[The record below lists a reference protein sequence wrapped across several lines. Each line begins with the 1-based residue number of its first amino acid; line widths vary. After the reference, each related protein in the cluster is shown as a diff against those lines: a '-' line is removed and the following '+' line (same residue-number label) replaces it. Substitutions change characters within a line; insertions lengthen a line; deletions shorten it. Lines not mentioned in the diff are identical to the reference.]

1 MNNVKSLS
9 SSAMLVS
16 LSISLWTARKLD
28 KKVSNDVDIS
38 NSTMTKAG
46 NYHKNLLAGDTS
58 IAAIQKLAGLI
69 RTYHLT
75 QTSPWNDNGARLLTT
90 SQFFIYKN
98 EMARLEKQYWDLVK
112 DFVAGYGTRI
122 SAAAFQLGSLFDRDE
137 YPDVEQVTDK
147 FGFRV
152 NYAPLPESGDF
163 RIDINN
169 EGLNDLK
176 DSYDALYEANIEKI
190 SADNYDRLYKIL
202 TQLSFGL
209 RTNEDDGTKGKMY
222 ESVLDNAKALC
233 GLLTHFNVKQDTQL
247 EAMRLQL
254 EENITG
260 LNCKDIKDSD
270 YVRVTLKKE
279 VDSMLDGIW
288 DRTDDILGKF

>member
-1 MNNVKSLS
+1 MTTPNVKSLS

-46 NYHKNLLAGDTS
+46 NYHKNLLAGDDS
-58 IAAIQKLAGLI
+58 LASIQKLAGLI
-69 RTYHLT
+69 KTYHLT
-75 QTSPWNDNGARLLTT
+75 QTSPWNDNGDRLLTT
-90 SQFFIYKN
+90 SQFFDYKQ

-137 YPDVEQVTDK
+137 YPDVDQVISK

-152 NYAPLPESGDF
+152 KYAPLPESGDW
-163 RIDINN
+163 RVDINN

-176 DSYDALYEANIEKI
+176 DSYDKLYESNLEKI
-190 SADNYDRLYKIL
+190 SADNYDRLFKIL

-209 RTNEDDGTKGKMY
+209 RTNEDGTKGKLY
-222 ESVLDNAKALC
+222 DSVLDNAKELC
-233 GLLTHFNVKQDTQL
+233 GLLTHFNVKKDTQL
-247 EAMRLQL
+247 EAMRSQL
-254 EENITG
+254 EDNITG
-260 LNCKDIKDSD
+260 INCKDIKDSD
-270 YVRVTLKKE
+270 YVRVTLKRE
-279 VDSMLDGIW
+279 VDSILD
-288 DRTDDILGKF
+288 KF

>member
-16 LSISLWTARKLD
+16 LSVSLWTARKLD

-38 NSTMTKAG
+38 NSTKTKAG

-75 QTSPWNDNGARLLTT
+75 QTSPWNDTGGRLLTT

-190 SADNYDRLYKIL
+190 SRDNYDRLYKIL

-209 RTNEDDGTKGKMY
+209 RTNEDDTKGKMY

-233 GLLTHFNVKQDTQL
+233 QLLTHFNVKQDTQL

-279 VDSMLDGIW
+279 VDSMLD
-288 DRTDDILGKF
+288 RTDDILSKF

>member
-16 LSISLWTARKLD
+16 LSVSLWTARKLD

-38 NSTMTKAG
+38 NSTKTKAG

-75 QTSPWNDNGARLLTT
+75 QTSPWNDTGGRLLTT

-190 SADNYDRLYKIL
+190 SADNYERLYKIL

-209 RTNEDDGTKGKMY
+209 RTNEDDTKGKMY

-233 GLLTHFNVKQDTQL
+233 QLLTHFNVKQDTQL

-279 VDSMLDGIW
+279 VDSMLD
-288 DRTDDILGKF
+288 RTDDILSKF

>member
-38 NSTMTKAG
+38 NSTQTKAG
-46 NYHKNLLAGDTS
+46 NYHKNLLAGDDS
-58 IAAIQKLAGLI
+58 LAAIQKLAGLI

-75 QTSPWNDNGARLLTT
+75 QTSPWNDNGDRLLTT
-90 SQFFIYKN
+90 SQFFDYKQ

-137 YPDVEQVTDK
+137 YPDVDQVISK
-147 FGFRV
+147 FGFRI
-152 NYAPLPESGDF
+152 NYAPLPTSGDF

-209 RTNEDDGTKGKMY
+209 RTNEDGTKGKMY

>member
-16 LSISLWTARKLD
+16 LSVSLWTARKLD

-38 NSTMTKAG
+38 NSTKTKAG

-233 GLLTHFNVKQDTQL
+233 QLLTHFNVKQDTQL

-279 VDSMLDGIW
+279 VDSMLD
-288 DRTDDILGKF
+288 RTDDILSKF